1 MLPDLTAY
9 VQPEFWLHISE
20 IIWINVLL
28 SGDNALVI
36 ALACRGLPRKQRV
49 WGMVLGAAVAVAMR
63 ISFSAIVSSLMAFP
77 FVKLIGGCAL
87 LWIAVALL
95 NPDAGGDHADGKV
108 RSSES
113 LLRAVKTIALADVVM
128 SLDNVI
134 AVAAAAGGDHVLLI
148 FGLATSIPLIVA
160 GATLV
165 MFILTRLPILVW
177 AGAGLLGWI
186 AGDVIASDPAVSE
199 THVLGEMDEYKAKA
213 APIIGAV
220 GVVVAGLFRRRR
232 AAISKV

>member
-1 MLPDLTAY
+1 MFAELTAY
-9 VQPEFWLHISE
+9 LQPQYWLHVSE

-36 ALACRGLPRKQRV
+36 ALACRSLPRKQRL
-49 WGMVLGAAVAVAMR
+49 WGMVIGAAVAVGMR
-63 ISFSAIVSSLMAFP
+63 ISFSAIVASLMAFP
-77 FVKLIGGCAL
+77 FVKLVGGCAL

-95 NPDAGGDHADGKV
+95 KPTTGQGEGDV
-108 RSSES
+108 ESSES
-113 LLRAVKTIALADVVM
+113 LLRAVKTIAFADIVM

-165 MFILTRLPILVW
+165 MLILTRLPILVW

-186 AGDVIASDPAVSE
+186 AGDAIATDPALAE
-199 THVLGEMDEYKAKA
+199 TRVFAGMGEYKAKIA
-213 APIIGAV
+213 SLLGAV
-220 GVVVAGLFRRRR
+220 GVVVTGLFVRRSEP
-232 AAISKV
+232 SKA